1 MSVQR
6 SRLFQ
11 YKETF
16 SSFRLTFYN
25 NSDSILTMNTTLTKD
40 HLMNI
45 ASDELAI
52 RAGRDL
58 QGNVTFTDGIA
69 SMSLL
74 IARATDSR
82 YDDVYEDLQNLSLQ
96 KHKSL

>member
-1 MSVQR
+1 
-6 SRLFQ
+6 
-11 YKETF
+11 
-16 SSFRLTFYN
+16 
-25 NSDSILTMNTTLTKD
+25 MNTTLTKD